1 MAVSEK
7 AKKDFLKKCIESKD
21 FPMVEIMLKV
31 GTPIDTGDFRL
42 AINNADYKML
52 DLLFK
57 NASKEIKEKLGTRK
71 CYGNSSTILHESAL
85 SGNVK
90 VSKVVL
96 ENLDEYKDYLLKEVN
111 VGSYTPLQLAAL
123 RGDLESVI
131 YFSQQCLDLDYIQYE
146 KIKGTRALDLVTGP
160 HKEEMAIYLRSLC
173 NELSRSKEDKKIKAR

>member
-57 NASKEIKEKLGTRK
+57 NASKEIKEQLGTRK

-85 SGNVK
+85 SGNVR

-96 ENLDEYKDYLLKEVN
+96 ENLDEYKDYLIKEIN
-111 VGSYTPLQLAAL
+111 IGFYTPLQLAAL
-123 RGDLESVI
+123 KGDLESVI
-131 YFSQQCLDLDYIQYE
+131 YLSQQCLDLDYIEYE
-146 KIKGTRALDLVTGP
+146 KIKGTSAVDLASGQ
-160 HKEEMAIYLRSLC
+160 HKEEMVIYLNSLS
-173 NELSRSKEDKKIKAR
+173 NELSKNKEKKKLITR